1 MDLHDYLRALRK
13 RWVSALVIAL
23 AVTGLAG
30 GASYMMEPQYTASAR
45 MFFAVQS
52 GTNMSDIAQGSNFT
66 EKQMVSY
73 AQVATSER
81 VLTEVID
88 DLRLEMEV
96 DDLKEVVSAAVPPNT
111 VILQISATDPDPVR
125 AAAIANSVAEH
136 LADAASDLSPDRADG
151 GESVLASSLDSAKV
165 PTEPSSPKT
174 ILNILIGLVIGA
186 VLGSLWA
193 LLREALDTKVRDQS
207 GVNAV
212 TKTAIIGTVGN
223 GRRHTESD
231 NPIFMHSNPLGHRA
245 EAIRRTRTNL
255 QFVDLDGG
263 DNTVVVTSSVPG
275 EGKTT
280 MSLNLAAAFAD
291 NGERVLLIDA
301 DLRRPSVARY
311 LGLEGAAGLTTVVAG
326 QAELE
331 DVVQPVGS
339 GPEGAGEGNL
349 YVLASGAIP
358 PNPAELLDSRAMER
372 LLAEASGAYDK
383 VVIDSPPLLPVT
395 DAAILSRKMGSTI
408 LVAGA
413 DRLRKSQLRESLS
426 NLESVGARIV
436 GVLLNKVSNGE
447 AVSSY
452 RYGYYAEEAP
462 AAKKSGRRAGRRV
475 RKQRRDRV
483 AVAGRL

>member
-88 DLRLEMEV
+88 DLDLDMEV
-96 DDLKEVVSAAVPPNT
+96 DKLKEVVTAAVPPNT
-111 VILQISATDPDPVR
+111 VILQISATDPDPVL

-151 GESVLASSLDSAKV
+151 GESVLASTLDSAKV

-174 ILNILIGLVIGA
+174 TLNILAGIVAGA
-186 VLGSLWA
+186 VLGALWA
-193 LLREALDTKVRDQS
+193 LLREVLDTKVRDKDD
-207 GVNAV
+207 VAV
-212 TKTAIIGTVGN
+212 VTDTAIIGTVGN
-223 GRRHTESD
+223 ARRDSD
-231 NPIFMHSNPLGHRA
+231 TDSPIFMHTQPLGHRA
-245 EAIRRTRTNL
+245 EAVRRTRTNL
-255 QFVDLDGG
+255 QFVDLDG
-263 DNTVVVTSSVPG
+263 DNNTVVVTSSVPG

-291 NGERVLLIDA
+291 NGERVLLVDA

-311 LGLEGAAGLTTVVAG
+311 LAMEGAVGLTTVVTG
-326 QAELE
+326 QARLA
-331 DVVQPVGS
+331 DVTQPVGAGPDGS
-339 GPEGAGEGNL
+339 GDGNL
-349 YVLASGAIP
+349 HVLPSGAIP
-358 PNPAELLDSRAMER
+358 PNPAELLDSKAMER
-372 LLAEASGAYDK
+372 LIAEASAMYDK
-383 VVIDSPPLLPVT
+383 VIIDSPPLLPVT
-395 DAAILSRKMGSTI
+395 DAAILARKTKGATI
-408 LVAGA
+408 VVAGA
-413 DRLRKSQLRESLS
+413 DRLRKNQLRESLAS
-426 NLESVGARIV
+426 LEKVSARLA
-436 GVLLNKVSNGE
+436 GVLLNKVSGGE

-452 RYGYYAEEAP
+452 RYGYYTADAP
-462 AAKKSGRRAGRRV
+462 AVRRRSARRAR
-475 RKQRRDRV
+475 RRDR
-483 AVAGRL
+483 AVLAGRA